1 MTMANRNRKHKI
13 TLYLSDDEMYI
24 LKNKA
29 QLSNLGSMSAYLRNL
44 IIYGYVYDVDYKFLH
59 DYSVELSLIGNLIN
73 QIAKR
78 ANATGNLYL
87 EDMKEVKEL
96 MEKIWHTHESML
108 SRQPLISR
116 SLHLQSG

>member
-1 MTMANRNRKHKI
+1 MANRNRKHKI

-29 QLSNLGSMSAYLRNL
+29 QLSNLGSMSAY
-44 IIYGYVYDVDYKFLH
+44 
-59 DYSVELSLIGNLIN
+59 LIN